1 MTRYLGID
9 HGSKRLGLAVGDTD
23 MNMATPLKQLDSS
36 GTPQGDAVQLR
47 PLVKEYGIDAIV
59 IGLPINMDD
68 TEGDQAKLVRKYGEA
83 LAKELGLPL
92 EFWDERLSSAAADSL
107 LDEREELTM
116 KKRKARRD
124 ALAARTILQ
133 GFLDHHRDEVGG

>member
-23 MNMATPLKQLDSS
+23 MGLATPLKQLDSS
-36 GTPQGDAVQLR
+36 GSPQGDAVQFRSLIE
-47 PLVKEYGIDAIV
+47 EYGVDAIV
-59 IGLPINMDD
+59 MGLPINMDG
-68 TEGDQAKLVRKYGEA
+68 TEGDQAKLVRRYGEA
-83 LAKELGLPL
+83 LAKGLGLPL

-107 LDEREELTM
+107 LNEREELTT

-124 ALAARTILQ
+124 ALAAKTILQ
-133 GFLDHHRDEVGG
+133 GFLDHRRDEVGG

>member
-1 MTRYLGID
+1 MPRYLGID

-23 MNMATPLKQLDSS
+23 MGLATPLKQLESS
-36 GTPQGDAVQLR
+36 GTPRGDAEQFR
-47 PLVKEYGIDAIV
+47 PLIEEYDVDAIV
-59 IGLPINMDD
+59 IGLPINMDG
-68 TEGDQAKLVRKYGEA
+68 TEGDQAKLVRRYGEA

-107 LDEREELTM
+107 LNEREELTM

-124 ALAARTILQ
+124 ALAAKTILQ
-133 GFLDHHRDEVGG
+133 GFLDHHRETTDD

>member
-83 LAKELGLPL
+83 LTKELGLPL